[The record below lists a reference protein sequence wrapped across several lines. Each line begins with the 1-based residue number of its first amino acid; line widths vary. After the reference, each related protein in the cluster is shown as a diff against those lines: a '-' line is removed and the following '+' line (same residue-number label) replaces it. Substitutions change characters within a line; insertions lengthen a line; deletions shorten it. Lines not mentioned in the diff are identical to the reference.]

1 VHDVSAPGLD
11 YGLIG
16 NGRIAALIDSN
27 GRIVW
32 WCFPRFDGNPV
43 FSRLL
48 SGDEDK
54 GYTDVV
60 LQNQIRAESSYE
72 RNTAIITTTL
82 TDSEGG
88 CVRITDFAPRFVHYG
103 RIFHPV
109 QIVRRIEPVSGLP
122 RIRIRVR
129 PTFHYGIPATDRTI
143 GSSHIRYR
151 GGTEVIRVTTDAPLW
166 YVAEETPF
174 ALTGPITLVFG
185 ADEPLESAIE
195 TTARRFEYETRLWWQ
210 SWVRTLAIP
219 YEWQSAVIRAAIS
232 LKLCTFDDTGAIV
245 AALTTSIPESPNSG
259 RTWDYRYCWLR
270 DAYFVVQAL
279 NHLGNTNS
287 MEAYL
292 DYLTTAVQKAGPL
305 RPVYG
310 IIPGQSLEEWV
321 ASDLAG
327 FEGHG
332 PVRVGNAA
340 AEQHQHDVYGSIIL
354 AAQQMFVDERLER
367 MGDIA
372 LFRRLEQHGE
382 LAWRLAL
389 QPDAGI
395 WEYRGRWRVHTH
407 SAAMCWVACDR
418 LSSIAQTLGL
428 PIEAETWRERARE
441 LRAEVLE
448 RAWNPKRGA
457 FTAAFG
463 SDELDASSLLLAEI
477 GLVSPS
483 DPRFISTCEVIERE
497 LSRSGHIMRYTAND
511 DFGTPESAFLICR
524 FWLADALAA
533 IGRPA
538 QARDH
543 FSDLLRYRNAYGL
556 MSEDVDPVSGR
567 LWGNLPQTYSMAGIV
582 ITAKRLSKGWEQ
594 AWSLASL

>member
-1 VHDVSAPGLD
+1 MNGSGLE
-11 YGLIG
+11 YGVIG
-16 NGRIAALIDSN
+16 NGRVAALIDGN

-48 SGDEDK
+48 AGDEDK

-60 LQNQIRAESSYE
+60 LHNQVRAESNYE
-72 RNTAIITTTL
+72 RNTAIITTVL

-88 CVRITDFAPRFVHYG
+88 AVRITDFAPRFVLFD
-103 RIFHPV
+103 RMFHPT
-109 QIVRRIEPVSGLP
+109 QIFRRIEPISGLP

-129 PTFHYGIPATDRTI
+129 PTFQYGLPATARTL

-151 GGTEVIRVTTDAPLW
+151 GSSEVIRVTTDAPLS

-174 ALTGPITLVFG
+174 ALTRPITLVFG
-185 ADEPLESAIE
+185 PDEPLESAIE
-195 TTARRFEYETRLWWQ
+195 TTARRFEYETRRWWQ
-210 SWVRTLAIP
+210 QWVRTLAIP

-232 LKLCTFDDTGAIV
+232 LKLCTFEDTGAIV
-245 AALTTSIPESPNSG
+245 AALTTSIPEAPNSG

-279 NHLGNTNS
+279 NYLGNTNS

-292 DYLTTAVQKAGPL
+292 DYLTNAVQKPGPL

-310 IIPGQSLEEWV
+310 IVPGQSLEERV
-321 ASDLAG
+321 AENLAG
-327 FEGHG
+327 FEGQG

-340 AEQHQHDVYGSIIL
+340 ADQHQHDVYGSVIL

-367 MGDIA
+367 MGDVA
-372 LFRRLEQHGE
+372 LFRRLEKHGE

-389 QPDAGI
+389 QPDSGI
-395 WEYRGRWRVHTH
+395 WEFRGRWRVHTH

-418 LSSIAQTLGL
+418 LSSIAQILGL
-428 PIEAETWRERARE
+428 PTEAECWRERARE
-441 LRAEVLE
+441 LREEILK

-457 FTAAFG
+457 FTAAFD

-477 GLVSPS
+477 GLVAPS

-497 LSRSGHIMRYTAND
+497 LSRSGHIMRYVADD
-511 DFGTPESAFLICR
+511 DFGTPESAFIICR

-533 IGRPA
+533 IGRTSE
-538 QARDH
+538 ARDH
-543 FSDLLRYRNAYGL
+543 FVDLLRYRNTYGL
-556 MSEDVDPVSGR
+556 MSEDVDPVTGR

>member
-16 NGRIAALIDSN
+16 NGRIAALIDGN
-27 GRIVW
+27 ARIVW
-32 WCFPRFDGNPV
+32 WCFPRLDGNPV

-60 LQNQIRAESSYE
+60 LQDQVRAESSYE
-72 RNTAIITTTL
+72 RNTAIISTVL
-82 TDSEGG
+82 TDAHGG
-88 CVRITDFAPRFVHYG
+88 SVRITDFAPRFTLYG
-103 RIFHPV
+103 RIFHPA
-109 QIVRRIEPVSGLP
+109 QIFRRIEPLSGLP

-129 PTFHYGIPATDRTI
+129 PTFQYGVPATARTL
-143 GSSHIRYR
+143 GSSHIRFA
-151 GGTEVIRVTTDAPLW
+151 GGTDVVRVTTDGPLS
-166 YVAEETPF
+166 YLAEETPF
-174 ALTGPITLVFG
+174 ALIKPITLVFG
-185 ADEPLESAIE
+185 PDEPFESGVE
-195 TTARRFEYETRLWWQ
+195 TTGRHFEHETRQWWLK
-210 SWVRTLAIP
+210 WVRALAVP
-219 YEWQSAVIRAAIS
+219 YEWQSAVIRSAIT
-232 LKLCTFDDTGAIV
+232 LKLCTFEDTGAIV
-245 AALTTSIPESPNSG
+245 AALTTSIPEAAGSG
-259 RTWDYRYCWLR
+259 RTWDYRFCWLR

-279 NHLGNTNS
+279 NHLGNTSS

-292 DYLTTAVQKAGPL
+292 DYLTNAIQKSGPL

-310 IIPGQSLEEWV
+310 IVPSQHLDEWT
-321 ASDLAG
+321 AKDLAG

-340 AEQHQHDVYGSIIL
+340 AEQHQHDTYGSIIL
-354 AAQQMFVDERLER
+354 ASQQMFVDERLER
-367 MGDIA
+367 MGDVS

-418 LSSIAQTLGL
+418 LSSIANALGL
-428 PIEAETWRERARE
+428 PSEAETWSERARA
-441 LRAEVLE
+441 LREEILKQ
-448 RAWNPKRGA
+448 AWHPKRGA

-463 SDELDASSLLLAEI
+463 STELDASSLLLAEI
-477 GLVSPS
+477 GLVAPS

-497 LSRSGHIMRYTAND
+497 LTRSGHIMRYTAND
-511 DFGTPESAFLICR
+511 DFGTPESAFVICR

-533 IGRPA
+533 IGRTA
-538 QARDH
+538 EARDH
-543 FSDLLRYRNAYGL
+543 FVDLLRYRNTFGL
-556 MSEDVDPVSGR
+556 MSEDIDPVTGR

-594 AWSLASL
+594 AWSHGSS